1 MVRDAWEDRTMP
13 QKPAQ
18 NRMKRCAIALA
29 ACAAMLGLSAAAL
42 ACSVPVFRFALE
54 RWQPDKYLVV
64 VFHEGPLDDDAKKL
78 VAQCERAAHAERSA
92 NIEVETFDLSEELPP
107 HIRAIWDREQAGDEA
122 KPKLP
127 WCVVAYPQA
136 AQIEKPMY
144 RGPVDEAA
152 LAASL
157 DSPLRGE
164 IADRLVSG
172 QSAVWLLLESGDT
185 KADDAAH
192 ELIASE
198 LKRLEKELKLPVLA
212 EHDKELVKLNLP
224 LAIKFSL
231 LRVKR
236 SDPRER
242 MLVEM
247 LLDTESDL
255 AEISKPMVFPVF
267 GRGRAFYG
275 LIGKGISSENLTQTA
290 GFLIGEC
297 SCEVKEQNPGMDL
310 LLAAPWSK
318 IEGNFADEPL
328 PPLVG
333 LPETKAIKTSPREAS
348 RKPIA
353 LNERPRDNLPM
364 QADAAPKAEENPSP
378 MVVPMAAPTH
388 AYPVWIVSL
397 ASLAAVGIVVLLVG
411 SFWISS
417 GSRPK
422 H

>member
-1 MVRDAWEDRTMP
+1 MP

-18 NRMKRCAIALA
+18 NRMKRCTKYCVAAIAT
-29 ACAAMLGLSAAAL
+29 CAVILSAAAL

-64 VFHEGPLDDDAKKL
+64 VFHEGPLDDAAKK
-78 VAQCERAAHAERSA
+78 VVVQCERAAQGERAA

-107 HIRAIWDREQAGDEA
+107 AIRAIWDREQAGDEA

-127 WCVVAYPQA
+127 WCVVAYPPA
-136 AQIEKPMY
+136 AKIEKPLY
-144 RGPVDEAA
+144 HGPVDEAA
-152 LAASL
+152 LTACF

-164 IADRLVSG
+164 LADRLVAG

-212 EHDKELVKLNLP
+212 EHDKALVKSNLP
-224 LAIKFSL
+224 LAIQFSL

-236 SDPRER
+236 SDLRER
-242 MLVEM
+242 MLVQM

-297 SCEVKEQNPGMDL
+297 SCEVKEENPGMDL

-333 LPETKAIKTSPREAS
+333 LPETGAIKTTPAESSPGEPS
-348 RKPIA
+348 PKQIA
-353 LNERPRDNLPM
+353 LNEPPRERLSKRAA
-364 QADAAPKAEENPSP
+364 ADFMAEEAPSP
-378 MVVPMAAPTH
+378 LVVPKDAPTH

-397 ASLAAVGIVVLLVG
+397 AGLAAVGIVVLLVG

-417 GSRPK
+417 GTRPK
-422 H
+422 